1 MLSEHCQK
9 NDTVPPRSTIDSLLA
24 RLRGLR
30 PARPFRLMEVCGGQT
45 HSILR
50 HGLDLLLEEHA
61 NIQLLHGPGCPVC
74 VTPAAYL
81 DRAIAIARLPGTL
94 LCTFGDLLRVPS
106 GASGDLFA
114 ARAAGTRVQT
124 CLSPLDALDLAGRN
138 PSLRVV
144 WLAIGFETTAPA
156 HALALRL
163 ARERRLAN
171 FCVLPSLF
179 LLPPVLR
186 AICADPD
193 TAPDAFLAAGH
204 VCTVTGPAPY
214 EALAAELRRP
224 IAITGFTPE
233 EILLG
238 ACHAL
243 RLHAAGTPACF
254 NAYPSAVH
262 PGGNPAARALMR
274 ETFVPC
280 DQVWRGLGPLPRSG
294 LALSPDYASFDANAL
309 LPPST
314 LPTPAAA
321 GGAGADD
328 APACPA
334 SKILRG
340 LLAPPDCPHF
350 GGACTPDTPLGA
362 PMVSPEGP
370 CSAFYL
376 HRPRVTSSA
385 RPPAP
390 PRISRRPPAS

>member
-1 MLSEHCQK
+1 MPSSIPQ
-9 NDTVPPRSTIDSLLA
+9 LLA
-24 RLRGLR
+24 RLRELR

-74 VTPAAYL
+74 VTPAGYL
-81 DRAIAIARLPGTL
+81 DRAIALARQPGTVV
-94 LCTFGDLLRVPS
+94 CTFGDLLRVPS
-106 GASGDLFA
+106 GSSGDLFA
-114 ARAAGTRVQT
+114 ARAAGADIRT
-124 CLSPLDALDLAGRN
+124 LLNPLDALDLAQNN
-138 PSLRVV
+138 PDRRIV

-163 ARERRLAN
+163 ARERGLSNYFVLA
-171 FCVLPSLF
+171 SLF
-179 LLPPVLR
+179 LLPPVLLT
-186 AICADPD
+186 ICADPA

-214 EALAAELRRP
+214 DALAAELRRP

-243 RLHAAGTPACF
+243 RLHTAGTPSCF

-262 PGGNPAARALMR
+262 PDGNPAARALMD

-280 DQVWRGLGPLPRSG
+280 DQTWRGLGPLPRSG
-294 LALSPDYASFDANAL
+294 LALAPAYASFDATTL
-309 LPPST
+309 LPPDA
-314 LPTPAAA
+314 LPPSAS
-321 GGAGADD
+321 DV
-328 APACPA
+328 PACPA
-334 SKILRG
+334 SQILRG
-340 LLAPPDCPHF
+340 LLSPPDCPHF
-350 GGACTPDTPLGA
+350 GRTCTPDTPLGA

-376 HRPRVTSSA
+376 HRPHS
-385 RPPAP
+385 P
-390 PRISRRPPAS
+390 I

>member
-1 MLSEHCQK
+1 MSLPSPSLKSLPSLS
-9 NDTVPPRSTIDSLLA
+9 SLSSLLI
-24 RLRGLR
+24 RLRALR

-74 VTPAAYL
+74 VTPADYL
-81 DRAIAIARLPGTL
+81 DRAIALSRQPDTT

-106 GASGDLFA
+106 GASGDLYA
-114 ARAAGTRVQT
+114 ASAASADIRT
-124 CLSPLDALDLAGRN
+124 LLNPLDALDLAQNN
-138 PSLRVV
+138 PTRRTI

-163 ARERRLAN
+163 ARERRLTN
-171 FCVLPSLF
+171 YYVLPSLF

-204 VCTVTGPAPY
+204 VCTVTGSVPY
-214 EALAAELRRP
+214 DALATELRRP

-238 ACHAL
+238 AYHAL
-243 RLHAAGTPACF
+243 RLHSENSPACF

-262 PGGNPAARALMR
+262 PDGNPAARSLMH
-274 ETFVPC
+274 ETFTPC
-280 DQVWRGLGPLPRSG
+280 DQTWRGLGLLPQSG
-294 LALSPDYASFDANAL
+294 LTLSPAYASFDANTL
-309 LPPST
+309 LPPSS
-314 LPTPAAA
+314 LPSPSP
-321 GGAGADD
+321 D

-334 SKILRG
+334 SQILRG
-340 LLAPPDCPHF
+340 LLSPPSCPYY
-350 GGACTPDTPLGA
+350 GTRCTPDTPLGA

-370 CSAFYL
+370 CSAFFL
-376 HRPRVTSSA
+376 HRPL
-385 RPPAP
+385 P
-390 PRISRRPPAS
+390 I

>member
-1 MLSEHCQK
+1 MTS
-9 NDTVPPRSTIDSLLA
+9 PIDSLLA
-24 RLRGLR
+24 RLRALR

-74 VTPAAYL
+74 VTPAGYL
-81 DRAIAIARLPGTL
+81 DRAIALVRQPGTT

-106 GASGDLFA
+106 GSSGDLFA
-114 ARAAGTRVQT
+114 TRAAGADIRT
-124 CLSPLDALDLAGRN
+124 LLNPLDALDLAQNN
-138 PSLRVV
+138 PARRIV

-163 ARERRLAN
+163 ARERRLHN
-171 FCVLPSLF
+171 YHVLPSLF

-204 VCTVTGPAPY
+204 VCTVTGSAPY
-214 EALAAELRRP
+214 DALAAELRRP

-243 RLHAAGTPACF
+243 RLHAGHSPTCF
-254 NAYPSAVH
+254 NAYPAAVH
-262 PGGNPAARALMR
+262 PGGNPAARALMD

-280 DQVWRGLGPLPRSG
+280 DQTWRGLGPLPQSG
-294 LALSPDYASFDANAL
+294 LTLSPAYASFDANAL
-309 LPPST
+309 LPPAS
-314 LPTPAAA
+314 LPPPVS
-321 GGAGADD
+321 D

-334 SKILRG
+334 SQILRG
-340 LLAPPDCPHF
+340 LLSPPDCPHF
-350 GGACTPDTPLGA
+350 GRACTPDTPLGA

-370 CSAFYL
+370 CSAFFL
-376 HRPRVTSSA
+376 HRPR
-385 RPPAP
+385 PA
-390 PRISRRPPAS
+390 I